1 MIIAIGTN
9 TECLPRYRRFRY
21 PKHQSYHP
29 IRILSSERMKIKG
42 SMATSP
48 NHGFSCLVAVIL
60 RILAFDAVFRIV
72 EVQAALVTYPPVT
85 YPYDNLPLHVQ
96 SPLIDQRQRQPHQ
109 HQLDESQH
117 HESPE
122 TATPSTNVIFFLA
135 DDQDLHLESLL
146 YQALVKKHLVDE
158 GLTFRH
164 HFCTVAL
171 CCPSRVNLWTGL
183 AAHNTNVTDVNPPYG
198 MMPSKRTWSTSTL
211 F

>member
-1 MIIAIGTN
+1 
-9 TECLPRYRRFRY
+9 
-21 PKHQSYHP
+21 
-29 IRILSSERMKIKG
+29 MKVKG
-42 SMATSP
+42 SMATAL

-60 RILAFDAVFRIV
+60 ILAFGALYRVAEV
-72 EVQAALVTYPPVT
+72 EAALVNYPPVT
-85 YPYDNLPLHVQ
+85 YPYDNLHVQ
-96 SPLIDQRQRQPHQ
+96 SPLRDQHGGQPHQ
-109 HQLDESQH
+109 HQNQHDEHQH

-135 DDQDLHLESLL
+135 DDQDLHLESLS

-198 MMPSKRTWSTSTL
+198 MMPSKRTWSTSTP